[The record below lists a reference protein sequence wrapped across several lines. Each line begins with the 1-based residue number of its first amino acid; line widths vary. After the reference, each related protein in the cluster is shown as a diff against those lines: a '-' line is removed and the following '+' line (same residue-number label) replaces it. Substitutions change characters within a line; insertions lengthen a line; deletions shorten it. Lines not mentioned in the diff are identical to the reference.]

1 LIEQKN
7 QKLGFLWRS
16 WASGG
21 MGTKW
26 EFWGF
31 GWPAVGGYGG
41 ELPAVVFWWWG
52 RWLQVV
58 GVGDFW
64 IKGGEDG
71 GGVGFWLYGWWE
83 RNGENEKRN

>member
-1 LIEQKN
+1 
-7 QKLGFLWRS
+7 
-16 WASGG
+16 

-52 RWLQVV
+52 RWLRVV

-71 GGVGFWLYGWWE
+71 
-83 RNGENEKRN
+83 

>member
-1 LIEQKN
+1 
-7 QKLGFLWRS
+7 
-16 WASGG
+16 

-26 EFWGF
+26 EFWVF

-41 ELPAVVFWWWG
+41 ELPAAVFWWWG
-52 RWLQVV
+52 RWLWVV

-71 GGVGFWLYGWWE
+71 EGVVEWVYGRRKKW
-83 RNGENEKRN
+83 GKGA

>member
-1 LIEQKN
+1 VG
-7 QKLGFLWRS
+7 LGKKS
-16 WASGG
+16 
-21 MGTKW
+21 

-41 ELPAVVFWWWG
+41 EWPAMVFWWWG
-52 RWLQVV
+52 RWLWVV

-71 GGVGFWLYGWWE
+71 GEVGFYVRPKE
-83 RNGENEKRN
+83 RNGEKGREQ